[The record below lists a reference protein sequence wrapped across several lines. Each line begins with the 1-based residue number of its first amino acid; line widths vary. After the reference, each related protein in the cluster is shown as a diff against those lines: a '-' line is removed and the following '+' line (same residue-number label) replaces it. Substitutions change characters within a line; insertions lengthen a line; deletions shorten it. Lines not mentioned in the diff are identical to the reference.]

1 MVTRLYEELRDF
13 WKNSGNSETMP
24 LRNSCA
30 LCPLKI
36 INCNGTGDWSFS
48 DATLEYTTRD
58 GCLLE
63 QWFLSGIN
71 WVTAALSHR
80 GKNKMNHV
88 QKKAFDSL
96 LKYVGD
102 IDKHQKC
109 LSILWNR
116 KIKTES
122 EIVGILA
129 HHLFGPLVDGVN
141 IIEGKSRKSFCCKAD
156 LKVGN
161 TSFGNKAV
169 WHGNADIV
177 VRHSIVEVNTTEEDT
192 GACGDE
198 TYPEEK
204 DLAEGSGELG
214 QMSLNES
221 DLEGHED
228 ECSTSVLG
236 HGWSSIIEVKLQTA
250 PKKKMPSQVLAQTIV
265 NAFCNAKK
273 NNSLSNL
280 FIPSFLVKGSEVS
293 FHMYN
298 CDQDKLLT
306 SEPQMLCREDD
317 VDVYKLNINTIL
329 YIWIA
334 LHFDIFDSKVEEKL
348 QENFPCSNFKAIV
361 GSKYQIYKE
370 KMTRPLHI
378 CDNMTVQ
385 SKQFTIDP
393 FLIVPS
399 RFVEEYKELT
409 KDLVAQFESDGD

>member
-1 MVTRLYEELRDF
+1 M
-13 WKNSGNSETMP
+13 
-24 LRNSCA
+24 
-30 LCPLKI
+30 
-36 INCNGTGDWSFS
+36 
-48 DATLEYTTRD
+48 
-58 GCLLE
+58 
-63 QWFLSGIN
+63 
-71 WVTAALSHR
+71 
-80 GKNKMNHV
+80 
-88 QKKAFDSL
+88 
-96 LKYVGD
+96 
-102 IDKHQKC
+102 
-109 LSILWNR
+109 
-116 KIKTES
+116 
-122 EIVGILA
+122 
-129 HHLFGPLVDGVN
+129 
-141 IIEGKSRKSFCCKAD
+141 
-156 LKVGN
+156 
-161 TSFGNKAV
+161 
-169 WHGNADIV
+169 

-378 CDNMTVQ
+378 FDIMTVQ

-409 KDLVAQFESDGD
+409 KDLVAQFESDGDHGD